1 MTWRWRP
8 ASNSAVAPLTKARPA
23 IRIQKLSESH
33 RTGAHTT
40 KLLEAPAS
48 ESVWAADEQ
57 IRQGEPQQHG
67 AQVTGMS
74 AFGQMAITDP
84 VPNAQAKRKRRP
96 RNKRPSP
103 PYAGALGGLVPA
115 GPIFIPAGQICQER
129 SHRDLKSKKEGR
141 PFGSTDNVLLTAELL
156 NRRWVQG
163 KAS

>member
-1 MTWRWRP
+1 M
-8 ASNSAVAPLTKARPA
+8 
-23 IRIQKLSESH
+23 RIQKLSESN
-33 RTGAHTT
+33 RTGARPT

-57 IRQGEPQQHG
+57 IRQGELQQHG
-67 AQVTGMS
+67 AQVAGMS
-74 AFGQMAITDP
+74 AFGQMAITHP
-84 VPNAQAKRKRRP
+84 VPNVQAKKKRLT

-103 PYAGALGGLVPA
+103 PYAGALGGRVPA
-115 GPIFIPAGQICQER
+115 VPIFIPASQISQER
-129 SHRDLKSKKEGR
+129 SPRDLKSKKEER